1 MKYFIQEIIFVFAVF
16 IIVKKLEKMQRQIP
30 ITLQP
35 LTLNPLKDLAQVN
48 EIDYTVDFDNLYATM
63 DGLDKVFQTGKL
75 SYNML

>member
-48 EIDYTVDFDNLYATM
+48 EIDYTADFDNLYLTM

>member
-1 MKYFIQEIIFVFAVF
+1 
-16 IIVKKLEKMQRQIP
+16 MQHQIP

-48 EIDYTVDFDNLYATM
+48 EIDYTADFDNLYLTM

>member
-1 MKYFIQEIIFVFAVF
+1 MNYFIQDIIFVFAVF

-48 EIDYTVDFDNLYATM
+48 EIDYTVDFDNLYSTM
-63 DGLDKVFQTGKL
+63 DCLDKVFQTGKL

>member
-48 EIDYTVDFDNLYATM
+48 EIDYTVDFDNLYSTM

>member
-35 LTLNPLKDLAQVN
+35 LTLNSLKDLAQVN

>member
-35 LTLNPLKDLAQVN
+35 LTLNPLTDLAQVN
-48 EIDYTVDFDNLYATM
+48 EIDYTADFDNLYLTM